1 MSSYT
6 PLPVS
11 KWSRSSL
18 IKFMDRAWSDY
29 LKAML
34 NSTQFSKDEKNKRID
49 KELVTTKMI
58 HDLILQ
64 NELTWKKVSK

>member
-1 MSSYT
+1 
-6 PLPVS
+6 
-11 KWSRSSL
+11 
-18 IKFMDRAWSDY
+18 MDRAWSDY